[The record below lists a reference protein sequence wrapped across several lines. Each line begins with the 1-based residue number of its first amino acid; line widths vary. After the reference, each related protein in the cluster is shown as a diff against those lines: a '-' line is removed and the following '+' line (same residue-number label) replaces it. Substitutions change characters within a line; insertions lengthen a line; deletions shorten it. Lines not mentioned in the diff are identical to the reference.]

1 MQRELIMKYLGAV
14 ACLLILTACTGG
26 TPRRDT
32 RQLGELKPDPIRRCF
47 QQAYTW
53 LGYYDGPL
61 DGRMNAATED
71 AQHRYLQA
79 KGIPATDPRVSQMML
94 TAIEADLRRVGR
106 EGDWQDCLTT
116 SALLEPGPAGPVEPS
131 PGSLA
136 YLDFRN
142 GFRDLKFGDPP
153 AADMRLV
160 EDHGETTYYTRPG
173 DDLRI
178 GNSQLNRIAYGFYR
192 GRFYTAL
199 LSTEGL
205 TNSRALL
212 EVLRQAY
219 GRGARPNRFMDRYY
233 WEGSRVVLS
242 YDENPLNHDATV
254 VLSSVPLQSQ
264 KTAEDKAKARKG
276 VSGL

>member
-1 MQRELIMKYLGAV
+1 MKWIGGL
-14 ACLLILTACTGG
+14 ACLLILTACTAG

-32 RQLGELKPDPIRRCF
+32 RQLGEMKPDPIRRCF
-47 QQAYTW
+47 QQAYMW

-61 DGRMNAATED
+61 DGRMNAAID
-71 AQHRYLQA
+71 HAQQRYLQT
-79 KGIPATDPRVSQMML
+79 KRIPANDPKVSQKL
-94 TAIEADLRRVGR
+94 LAAIEADLHGVGR
-106 EGDWQDCLTT
+106 EVAWQDCLT
-116 SALLEPGPAGPVEPS
+116 AGAFLQPAPAGLIGPS
-131 PGSLA
+131 HGSLA
-136 YLDFRN
+136 YLDFKN
-142 GFRDLKFGDPP
+142 GFRDLQFGDPP
-153 AADMRLV
+153 AEDMRLV
-160 EDHGETTYYTRPG
+160 EDHGDTTYYTRPR

-205 TNSRALL
+205 INSRALL

-233 WEGSRVVLS
+233 WEGARVVLS

-254 VLSSVPLQSQ
+254 VMSSVPLESQ
-264 KTAEDKAKARKG
+264 KATDDKAKARKG

>member
-1 MQRELIMKYLGAV
+1 MKYIGAV

-32 RQLGELKPDPIRRCF
+32 RQLGEMKPDPIRRCF

-61 DGRMNAATED
+61 DGRMNAAID
-71 AQHRYLQA
+71 HAQQRYLQT
-79 KGIPATDPRVSQMML
+79 KRIPANDPKVSQKL
-94 TAIEADLRRVGR
+94 LAAIEADPHGVGR
-106 EGDWQDCLTT
+106 ELAWQDCLT
-116 SALLEPGPAGPVEPS
+116 AGAFLQPPPAGVVEP
-131 PGSLA
+131 PLGSLA
-136 YLDFRN
+136 YLDFKN
-142 GFRDLKFGDPP
+142 GFRDMKFGDPP
-153 AADMRLV
+153 AEDMRLV
-160 EDHGETTYYTRPG
+160 EDHGDTTYYTRPR

-178 GNSQLNRIAYGFYR
+178 GNSQLSKMAYGFYR

-219 GRGARPNRFMDRYY
+219 GQGARPNRFMQRYY
-233 WEGSRVVLS
+233 WEGARVTLV
-242 YDENPLNHDATV
+242 YDENPLNHDATA

-264 KTAEDKAKARKG
+264 KAAEDKVKAKKG